1 MYLSRSINV
10 QIILWLNHWSLVFTR
25 SMISD
30 INKVFKTCDT
40 WLEDKLKSGSGG
52 WNFSMHCVQRSVTF
66 CTIINAAVVWYC
78 IIITVFCNCDC
89 SIKPFSQ
96 VVMFTQSPTCFV
108 QVCHFLMII
117 NELRT
122 NLHKSMSFQCT
133 YALGEIKKQTCLA
146 SPPASFFEAAC
157 FFLFF
162 SLFEKTVKKQEK

>member
-1 MYLSRSINV
+1 MCKSLFGW
-10 QIILWLNHWSLVFTR
+10 IIVFTR

-66 CTIINAAVVWYC
+66 CTIINAAIVWYC

-96 VVMFTQSPTCFV
+96 VVMFTQSPTSFV

-133 YALGEIKKQTCLA
+133 YALGEVKKKNMF
-146 SPPASFFEAAC
+146 SVPARFLFWGRLLFS
-157 FFLFF
+157 FLFF
-162 SLFEKTVKKQEK
+162 IWKKC